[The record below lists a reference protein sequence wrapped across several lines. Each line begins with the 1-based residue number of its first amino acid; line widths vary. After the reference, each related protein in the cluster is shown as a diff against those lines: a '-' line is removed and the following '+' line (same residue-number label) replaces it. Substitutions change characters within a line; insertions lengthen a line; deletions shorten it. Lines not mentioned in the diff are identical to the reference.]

1 MDIEIPST
9 QPDQTPEPSK
19 KSSSKKGKG
28 LGRIF
33 SKKAKDDTGDIRPAQ
48 SPERTKR
55 ESFQQRFTKRAS
67 KMMGPAKRLIGKK
80 GSPSSSKALP
90 PMPQQR
96 SRSAPPSKP
105 LPPTP
110 GRPRSAPPSKPL
122 PPTPGRPRSA
132 PPSKPLPPTPTTHAQ
147 RPLPTT
153 EPQRHGEVPAEQSA
167 QLLPRRPLPRPPSR
181 EVEETAAAITES
193 SQTEDPVAIIK
204 GRIEELGTIRPS
216 SGKWEDM
223 TEVLIWINQMRVSTN
238 PDQAERANESKKSLA
253 ELVKNKTPLSGKST
267 RLAKQMAK
275 AKSGN
280 VSQFSKLS
288 GKDLRSM
295 LGPILLNICLGLPP
309 YPGGKTTDFS
319 HILKIVNELPAR
331 EELLK
336 NFEISQLLLARCVGH
351 EGATTKNVDSLN
363 PRYQKAEESSLEKI
377 ETLTLLYSPPS
388 AIENWEEKM
397 GRLAVDAEAA
407 DHTGDTKGDPGTSGL
422 ILSAYEHYISAE

>member
-96 SRSAPPSKP
+96 S
-105 LPPTP
+105 
-110 GRPRSAPPSKPL
+110 RSAPPSKPL

>member
-1 MDIEIPST
+1 
-9 QPDQTPEPSK
+9 
-19 KSSSKKGKG
+19 
-28 LGRIF
+28 
-33 SKKAKDDTGDIRPAQ
+33 
-48 SPERTKR
+48 
-55 ESFQQRFTKRAS
+55 
-67 KMMGPAKRLIGKK
+67 
-80 GSPSSSKALP
+80 
-90 PMPQQR
+90 
-96 SRSAPPSKP
+96 
-105 LPPTP
+105 
-110 GRPRSAPPSKPL
+110 
-122 PPTPGRPRSA
+122 
-132 PPSKPLPPTPTTHAQ
+132 
-147 RPLPTT
+147 
-153 EPQRHGEVPAEQSA
+153 
-167 QLLPRRPLPRPPSR
+167 
-181 EVEETAAAITES
+181 
-193 SQTEDPVAIIK
+193 
-204 GRIEELGTIRPS
+204 
-216 SGKWEDM
+216 
-223 TEVLIWINQMRVSTN
+223 MRVSTN